1 MRNKVLTNFFS
12 SLKFSLDD
20 HSPVRGTSTGTGVFK
35 DPVTTHIGG
44 SFYSFRMRS
53 EW

>member
-1 MRNKVLTNFFS
+1 MGGLHSTCDVHV
-12 SLKFSLDD
+12 SLDD
-20 HSPVRGTSTGTGVFK
+20 HSPVRGTSTGTDVFK

-53 EW
+53 GW